1 MRIEWRDDL
10 SIGVPS
16 IDDQHRELFT
26 RFNGLIQACN
36 EGKGR
41 EKIAELIKFLRDYTE
56 VHFLDEETLQ
66 QEIGYPDFEA
76 HRRQHHEFIQRIS
89 AMEDDFARNGA
100 SLSLVIRAN
109 GFLVEWLIGHISRA
123 DRQVGTFLNA
133 KGRKTVSE
141 LS

>member
-1 MRIEWRDDL
+1 MKIEWRDDL

-16 IDDQHRELFT
+16 IDDQHRELFS
-26 RFNGLIQACN
+26 RFNGLIAACN

-41 EKIAELIKFLRDYTE
+41 EKIAELIRFLRDYTK
-56 VHFLDEETLQ
+56 VHFFDEEVLQ
-66 QEIGYPDFEA
+66 QEIGYPEYHS
-76 HRRQHHEFIQRIS
+76 HRQQHLEFVRRLS
-89 AMEDDFARNGA
+89 AMENDFAQNGA

-109 GFLVEWLIGHISRA
+109 NFLVEWLIGHISRS
-123 DRQVGTFLNA
+123 DREVGKFMHE